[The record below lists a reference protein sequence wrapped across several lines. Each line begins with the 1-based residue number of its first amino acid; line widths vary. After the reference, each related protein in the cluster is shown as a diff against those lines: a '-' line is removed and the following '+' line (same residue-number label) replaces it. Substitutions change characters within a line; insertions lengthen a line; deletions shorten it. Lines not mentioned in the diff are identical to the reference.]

1 MIFVTVGSR
10 EYPFDRLLIALDALA
25 GANRLPEPL
34 FAQIGQSTYVPK
46 HYESVRYLDTED
58 FYRHQGEASLVI

>member
-34 FAQIGQSTYVPK
+34 LEVLQKFDS
-46 HYESVRYLDTED
+46 YLTR
-58 FYRHQGEASLVI
+58 FS